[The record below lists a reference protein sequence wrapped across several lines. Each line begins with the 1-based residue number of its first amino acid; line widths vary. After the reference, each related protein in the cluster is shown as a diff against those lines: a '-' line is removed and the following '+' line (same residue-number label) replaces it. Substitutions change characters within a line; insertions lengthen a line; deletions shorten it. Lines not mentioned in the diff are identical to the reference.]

1 MSESDDETRFFL
13 EAKAKQKPQTQESP
27 SKRSKA
33 KNDAPHV
40 TPVQERVPVL
50 VSAPAPHVASPSVG
64 TAHEG
69 EPMAHVQAQEG
80 QQAIPLPQ
88 PRLAVDA
95 IGEGLR
101 VELDALRQ
109 ERGVIQASIEA
120 IRAEMRVHHVVLA
133 EQLACVREELQQI
146 IHTQHDVHVPLRLFT
161 EAIQVQAEALAVCGN
176 NEEEERERQDDELL
190 PTALPSTPDE
200 EGLLPC
206 PTSGTRESMRSHPK
220 PLLLGGDRRLP
231 LTPAPVRQRR
241 WEPA

>member
-13 EAKAKQKPQTQESP
+13 EAKAKQKLQAQKFPSANAP
-27 SKRSKA
+27 SKRGKA
-33 KNDAPHV
+33 KSETPSVA
-40 TPVQERVPVL
+40 PVQERVPVA
-50 VSAPAPHVASPSVG
+50 VSAPAPHVAH
-64 TAHEG
+64 A
-69 EPMAHVQAQEG
+69 QAQEG
-80 QQAIPLPQ
+80 QQAIPIPQ
-88 PRLAVDA
+88 PLLAVDA
-95 IGEGLR
+95 IREGLR
-101 VELDALRQ
+101 AELDALRQ
-109 ERGVIQASIEA
+109 ERGVMQASIEA

>member
-13 EAKAKQKPQTQESP
+13 EAKAKQKLQTQESP

-40 TPVQERVPVL
+40 TPVQERVPVP
-50 VSAPAPHVASPSVG
+50 VSASAPHEA
-64 TAHEG
+64 
-69 EPMAHVQAQEG
+69 EP
-80 QQAIPLPQ
+80 IPQ
-88 PRLAVDA
+88 PLLAVDA

-146 IHTQHDVHVPLRLFT
+146 IHTQHDVHGTLRLFT
-161 EAIQVQAEALAVCGN
+161 EAIQVQAEAFAVCGN

>member
-1 MSESDDETRFFL
+1 MSESTDETRFFL
-13 EAKAKQKPQTQESP
+13 EAKAKQKLQAQEFPSANAP
-27 SKRSKA
+27 SKRGKA
-33 KNDAPHV
+33 KSETPSVA
-40 TPVQERVPVL
+40 PVQERVPVP
-50 VSAPAPHVASPSVG
+50 VSASAPHVAH
-64 TAHEG
+64 A
-69 EPMAHVQAQEG
+69 QAQEG
-80 QQAIPLPQ
+80 QQAIPIPQ
-88 PRLAVDA
+88 PLLAVDA
-95 IGEGLR
+95 IREGLR
-101 VELDALRQ
+101 AELDALRQ
-109 ERGVIQASIEA
+109 ERGVMQASIEA

-146 IHTQHDVHVPLRLFT
+146 IHSQHDVHVSLRLFT
-161 EAIQVQAEALAVCGN
+161 EAIQVQAEAFAVCGN

>member
-13 EAKAKQKPQTQESP
+13 EAKAKQKLQAQKFPSANAP
-27 SKRSKA
+27 SKRGKA
-33 KNDAPHV
+33 KSETPSVA
-40 TPVQERVPVL
+40 PVQERVPVP
-50 VSAPAPHVASPSVG
+50 VSASAPHVAH
-64 TAHEG
+64 A
-69 EPMAHVQAQEG
+69 QAQEG
-80 QQAIPLPQ
+80 QQAIPIPQ
-88 PRLAVDA
+88 PLLAVDA
-95 IGEGLR
+95 IREGLR
-101 VELDALRQ
+101 AELDALRQ
-109 ERGVIQASIEA
+109 ERGVMQASIEA

-146 IHTQHDVHVPLRLFT
+146 IHSQHDVHVSLRLFT
-161 EAIQVQAEALAVCGN
+161 EAIQVQAEAFAVCGN

>member
-13 EAKAKQKPQTQESP
+13 EAKAKQKLQAQKFPSANAP
-27 SKRSKA
+27 SKRGKA
-33 KNDAPHV
+33 KSETPSVA
-40 TPVQERVPVL
+40 PVQERVPVA
-50 VSAPAPHVASPSVG
+50 VSAPAPHVAH
-64 TAHEG
+64 A
-69 EPMAHVQAQEG
+69 QAQEG
-80 QQAIPLPQ
+80 QQAIPIPQ
-88 PRLAVDA
+88 PLLAVDA
-95 IGEGLR
+95 IREGLR
-101 VELDALRQ
+101 AELDALRQ
-109 ERGVIQASIEA
+109 ERGVMQASIEA

-161 EAIQVQAEALAVCGN
+161 EAIQVQAEAFAVCGN

>member
-1 MSESDDETRFFL
+1 
-13 EAKAKQKPQTQESP
+13 
-27 SKRSKA
+27 
-33 KNDAPHV
+33 
-40 TPVQERVPVL
+40 
-50 VSAPAPHVASPSVG
+50 VAH
-64 TAHEG
+64 A
-69 EPMAHVQAQEG
+69 QAQEG
-80 QQAIPLPQ
+80 QQAIPIPQ
-88 PRLAVDA
+88 PLLAVDA
-95 IGEGLR
+95 IREGLR
-101 VELDALRQ
+101 AELDALRQ
-109 ERGVIQASIEA
+109 ERGVMQASIEA

-146 IHTQHDVHVPLRLFT
+146 IHTQHDVHGTLRLFT
-161 EAIQVQAEALAVCGN
+161 EAIQVQAEALAVYGN

>member
-40 TPVQERVPVL
+40 TPVQERVPVP
-50 VSAPAPHVASPSVG
+50 VSASAPHEA
-64 TAHEG
+64 
-69 EPMAHVQAQEG
+69 EP
-80 QQAIPLPQ
+80 IPQ
-88 PRLAVDA
+88 PLLAVDA
-95 IGEGLR
+95 ICEGLR
-101 VELDALRQ
+101 AELDALRQ

-161 EAIQVQAEALAVCGN
+161 EAIQVQAEAFAVCGN